1 MSSPRSCW
9 VAVLD
14 VGLSGA
20 TRPPRKPEC
29 SPPSSAE
36 MWSSTRRAPAD
47 DLADVAEGHP
57 SSATACSRVP
67 RGVPRE
73 RAGRHCSW
81 APPEASC
88 PATSRAP
95 PSEPVSEW
103 GTGAAIVI
111 VLRPPLSVRL
121 LATLLTATPAATSSR
136 LVIVGVVGSYPT
148 LLMSRA
154 ASAGPAAH
162 AVPVPAPAPRP

>member
-1 MSSPRSCW
+1 MISPMSRKGTPRQRRH
-9 VAVLD
+9 AAGYP
-14 VGLSGA
+14 VGL
-20 TRPPRKPEC
+20 
-29 SPPSSAE
+29 
-36 MWSSTRRAPAD
+36 
-47 DLADVAEGHP
+47 
-57 SSATACSRVP
+57 
-67 RGVPRE
+67 PRE

-88 PATSRAP
+88 AATSRAP

-154 ASAGPAAH
+154 ASAGPGR
-162 AVPVPAPAPRP
+162 PRCPGASARS